1 MTIAKRLSILLAL
14 LLGALLLV
22 GGVGIYQMRNL
33 AQGIQI
39 INNNIIPSQVAI
51 DRIAMDFSLL
61 RGDIFRHVLAN
72 GETEKTKMEKE
83 MRHLRDRIEQDLEKY
98 KIELITDDQDKD
110 LLSDDQN
117 RIKAYFQVLDQV
129 ILLSRNN
136 QQALATEQLIAAR
149 ALVDSAIEA
158 FRKHSEYNQGLTNRE
173 GQQAQAHA
181 EQGVWSVALSL
192 SVASVLG
199 LFLGLTTYRKIT
211 QALSDMRRAMSE
223 IATHR
228 DFTRRLLAK
237 GADELAQT
245 SSVFN
250 RLVETI
256 QASLKV
262 MRQNAEQVS
271 AASSELSSAAK
282 QVSIGSDEQSEAA
295 SHMASAVEE
304 LTVSI
309 NHVSD
314 RASEANS
321 LVIGAG
327 RAAHA
332 GATVI
337 GKTLDDIQHIE
348 QAVKQAASI
357 VERLD
362 QGSAKVT
369 AVVSVIREVA
379 DQTNLLALNAAI
391 EAARAGEQGRGF
403 AVVADEVRKLAERT
417 AQSTQ
422 EIASTI
428 SIMQGDA
435 SAAVNGMLQAVE
447 QVEQGVTH
455 AQEAEAAIREIEQGA
470 EQTVEMVGE
479 ISAAIREQSVASAT
493 IAQQVERIAQMSEE
507 NNAAAG
513 NTADNSDALAKVA
526 KSMHDEVER
535 YRT

>member
-149 ALVDSAIEA
+149 ALVDAAIEA

-199 LFLGLTTYRKIT
+199 LFRP
-211 QALSDMRRAMSE
+211 S
-223 IATHR
+223 
-228 DFTRRLLAK
+228 
-237 GADELAQT
+237 
-245 SSVFN
+245 
-250 RLVETI
+250 
-256 QASLKV
+256 
-262 MRQNAEQVS
+262 
-271 AASSELSSAAK
+271 
-282 QVSIGSDEQSEAA
+282 
-295 SHMASAVEE
+295 
-304 LTVSI
+304 
-309 NHVSD
+309 
-314 RASEANS
+314 
-321 LVIGAG
+321 
-327 RAAHA
+327 
-332 GATVI
+332 
-337 GKTLDDIQHIE
+337 
-348 QAVKQAASI
+348 
-357 VERLD
+357 
-362 QGSAKVT
+362 
-369 AVVSVIREVA
+369 
-379 DQTNLLALNAAI
+379 
-391 EAARAGEQGRGF
+391 
-403 AVVADEVRKLAERT
+403 
-417 AQSTQ
+417 
-422 EIASTI
+422 
-428 SIMQGDA
+428 
-435 SAAVNGMLQAVE
+435 
-447 QVEQGVTH
+447 
-455 AQEAEAAIREIEQGA
+455 
-470 EQTVEMVGE
+470 
-479 ISAAIREQSVASAT
+479 
-493 IAQQVERIAQMSEE
+493 
-507 NNAAAG
+507 
-513 NTADNSDALAKVA
+513 
-526 KSMHDEVER
+526 
-535 YRT
+535 